1 MREDGEELVLRT
13 VGRLGVRAR
22 LLRLRVQP
30 GVLARQLLGLGARG
44 PLADERPALADV
56 ADRAGDQ
63 HPLLGL
69 ERAQT
74 DLHRELRA
82 VSPQPVELEAR
93 PHGAH
98 PRLLEVGEAV
108 LRVVAAEALGDEHLH
123 GLAEELVPA
132 IAEQSLRLRVH
143 QDDPSRALDDD
154 HRVGS
159 RLQEPAE
166 LPLDLLAVR
175 DVADDARDDHP
186 VPSLERGE
194 ADLGRELAAVLA
206 AAGEVQAHA
215 HRARPRVHDVAGAV
229 PLVGSAHAL
238 GEEDLDG
245 LVQQLVPPVPEDLLG
260 LRVDEHDA
268 PLVVDPDDGVG
279 SVLEQVAEP
288 AVVASCNVP
297 IPADSFS
304 RRDSQAETLMSHG
317 QLGLSQPSP
326 LSLAHQS
333 KDQ

>member
-1 MREDGEELVLRT
+1 GRERSAELVREDGEELVLRT

-44 PLADERPALADV
+44 PLPDERPALADV

-143 QDDPSRALDDD
+143 QDDPSRALDHD

-206 AAGEVQAHA
+206 AAGVASDGRSRVPARAAGGGSEAL
-215 HRARPRVHDVAGAV
+215 RARGFELRGVRPMPPPPPSRGSSYYAFRSIAWSEVSGTARVLHRPRKCAV
-229 PLVGSAHAL
+229 PAFT
-238 GEEDLDG
+238 G
-245 LVQQLVPPVPEDLLG
+245 LASG
-260 LRVDEHDA
+260 L
-268 PLVVDPDDGVG
+268 
-279 SVLEQVAEP
+279 
-288 AVVASCNVP
+288 
-297 IPADSFS
+297 
-304 RRDSQAETLMSHG
+304 
-317 QLGLSQPSP
+317 
-326 LSLAHQS
+326 
-333 KDQ
+333 